1 MKGKKVKYRDKVL
14 LGNNSDSKSE
24 KTDQPNIPLQLS
36 KKRTL
41 LQISADPKSNEITT
55 NLSEKVIVKNKKLK
69 VESDKK
75 SGKSLDIIS

>member
-55 NLSEKVIVKNKKLK
+55 NLSEKLIVKNKKLK